1 MSFVDTN
8 VLVHATD
15 TSSPDN
21 ARAQKA
27 LMALIAAGP
36 VAISRQIL
44 REYVCV
50 VTRGQQW
57 SAPLPLPDA
66 MITTDSF
73 LARFKVLEDGPE
85 VWDRLRMLSGAYGF
99 AGKQVHDANIVATM
113 LAHGEDHILTF
124 NGKDFRRFAPK
135 IKVIEP

>member
-21 ARAQKA
+21 AKAQTA
-27 LMALIAAGP
+27 LVQLVAAGP

-44 REYVCV
+44 REYIGV

-57 SAPLPLPDA
+57 SKPLPLHDA
-66 MITTDSF
+66 IAATDSF
-73 LARFKVLEDGPE
+73 LNRFKLIEDGPE
-85 VWDRLRMLSGAYGF
+85 VWGTFKMLAGAYRF

-113 LAHGEDHILTF
+113 LAHGVNHILTF
-124 NGKDFRRFAPK
+124 NGKDFRRFAPR
-135 IKVIEP
+135 ITIIEP